1 MRQIS
6 DSYTVFDGTRL
17 IGSGSLPLA
26 TRLAQRA
33 LAGDPEGPVLI
44 FDDRTGAVVDLDPRR
59 ALEPEPVV
67 EGDIDPAAPEPA
79 DTRGRGRPRLGVVPR
94 EVTLLPR
101 HWDWLAEQPGGASV
115 ALRKLVEAALR
126 AAAAEH
132 GPDARRRAQERTYR
146 FMTTMAGDLP
156 NYEEATRALFANDTT
171 RLAALIGAWPPDI
184 RKHLLG
190 MAAAPKRIPA
200 TG

>member
-1 MRQIS
+1 MAKII

-17 IGSGSLPLA
+17 IGSGSLPQA
-26 TRLAQRA
+26 TRLAQHA

-44 FDDRTGAVVDLDPRR
+44 FDDRTGAVVDFDPRR

-67 EGDIDPAAPEPA
+67 EGDIDPATPETS
-79 DTRGRGRPRLGVVPR
+79 DTRSRGRPRLGVVPR

-126 AAAAEH
+126 AAAAEQ

-171 RLAALIGAWPPDI
+171 RLAALIQRWPADI
-184 RKHLLG
+184 RKHVLA
-190 MAAAPKRIPA
+190 MATVPKRVTA

>member
-1 MRQIS
+1 MHQIS
-6 DSYTVFDGTRL
+6 DSFTVFDGTRQ

-44 FDDRTGAVVDLDPRR
+44 FDDRTGAVVDLDPRK

-79 DTRGRGRPRLGVVPR
+79 ESRGRGRPRLGVVPR

-126 AAAAEH
+126 AAAAEQ
-132 GPDARRRAQERTYR
+132 GPDARRRAQERAYR

-184 RKHLLG
+184 RKHVLG

>member
-1 MRQIS
+1 MPHAI
-6 DSYTVFDGTRL
+6 DSYTVFDGSHL
-17 IGSGSLPLA
+17 IGTGSLPQA

-44 FDDRTGAVVDLDPRR
+44 FDDRSGAVVDLDPRQ

-67 EGDIDPAAPEPA
+67 EGDIDPAAPEPGES
-79 DTRGRGRPRLGVVPR
+79 RGRGRPRLGVVAR
-94 EVTLLPR
+94 EVTLLHR

-126 AAAAEH
+126 AAAADQ
-132 GPDARRRAQERTYR
+132 GPDARRRAQERAYR

-156 NYEEATRALFANDTT
+156 NYEEATRALFANDAH
-171 RLAALIGAWPPDI
+171 RLAALIKAWPADI
-184 RKHLLG
+184 RKHVLG
-190 MAAAPKRIPA
+190 MAEIPKRN
-200 TG
+200 TVTT

>member
-1 MRQIS
+1 MAAMA

-17 IGSGSLPLA
+17 VGSGSLPQA

-44 FDDRTGAVVDLDPRR
+44 FDNRTGAVVDLDPRQ
-59 ALEPEPVV
+59 ALAPELVI
-67 EGDIDPAAPEPA
+67 EGDIDPATPEPSEP
-79 DTRGRGRPRLGVVPR
+79 RGRGRPRLGVVAR

-101 HWDWLAEQPGGASV
+101 HWDWLAAQPGGASV

-126 AAAAEH
+126 AAAAEQ
-132 GPDARRRAQERTYR
+132 GPDAKRRVQERAYR

-156 NYEEATRALFANDTT
+156 GYEEAASALFANDAA
-171 RLAALIGAWPPDI
+171 RLAALIKDWPADI
-184 RKHLLG
+184 RKHLLA
-190 MAAAPKRIPA
+190 MAAVPKRVPS
-200 TG
+200 TF